1 MARCT
6 GGGRRVLHSRKV
18 FWPDELD
25 NEFVDL
31 GSERVKLLFFGFTG

>member
-18 FWPDELD
+18 SWSDELD
-25 NEFVDL
+25 NEAL
-31 GSERVKLLFFGFTG
+31 GELVLCGIIGGIGA